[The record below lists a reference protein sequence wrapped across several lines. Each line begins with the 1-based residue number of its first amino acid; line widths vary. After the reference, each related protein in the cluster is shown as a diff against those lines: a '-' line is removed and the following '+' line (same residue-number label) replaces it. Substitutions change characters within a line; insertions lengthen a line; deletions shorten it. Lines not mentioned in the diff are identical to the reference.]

1 MFILKKEAT
10 FTHPIVFYTPGD
22 GGTQKEETFDAVFKI
37 IPQSRINEIGA
48 KAQKKEKEL
57 KEGILDGTDISDLMI
72 ADEILVGWDGIT
84 DGDQPVP
91 FTKAT
96 KKQVLDIAGLANLL
110 VTEYLELVAQQKT
123 KNYQRLHCFGA
134 VIVLLMK
141 HIKMML
147 YYSISP

>member
-37 IPQSRINEIGA
+37 IPQSRINEIGLQA
-48 KAQKKEKEL
+48 QQKKKEL
-57 KEGILDGTDISDLMI
+57 DDGIIDGTDISDLLI

-84 DGDQPVP
+84 DGNNPVP

-110 VTEYLELVAQQKT
+110 VTEYLEVVAQQKT
-123 KNYQRLHCFGA
+123 KN
-134 VIVLLMK
+134 
-141 HIKMML
+141 
-147 YYSISP
+147 

>member
-37 IPQSRINEIGA
+37 IPQSRINEIGLQA
-48 KAQKKEKEL
+48 QQKKNEL
-57 KEGILDGTDISDLMI
+57 DKGIMDGTDISDLLI

-84 DGDQPVP
+84 DGNNPVP

-110 VTEYLELVAQQKT
+110 VTEYLEVVAQQKT
-123 KNYQRLHCFGA
+123 KN
-134 VIVLLMK
+134 
-141 HIKMML
+141 
-147 YYSISP
+147 

>member
-37 IPQSRINEIGA
+37 IPQSRINEIGLQA
-48 KAQKKEKEL
+48 QQKKKEL
-57 KEGILDGTDISDLMI
+57 DDGIIDGTDISDLLI

-84 DGDQPVP
+84 DGNDPVP

-96 KKQVLDIAGLANLL
+96 KKQVLDIAGLANIL
-110 VTEYLELVAQQKT
+110 VTKYFEEVSKQKV
-123 KNYQRLHCFGA
+123 KN
-134 VIVLLMK
+134 
-141 HIKMML
+141 
-147 YYSISP
+147 

>member
-10 FTHPIVFYTPGD
+10 FTHPIVFTTPAD

-37 IPQSRINEIGA
+37 ISQSRINEIGLQ
-48 KAQKKEKEL
+48 AQKKQKEL
-57 KEGILDGTDISDLMI
+57 QDGIYDGTEISDFLI

-84 DGDQPVP
+84 DGEKPVP

-110 VTEYLELVAQQKT
+110 VTKYFEEVSKQKV
-123 KNYQRLHCFGA
+123 KN
-134 VIVLLMK
+134 
-141 HIKMML
+141 
-147 YYSISP
+147 

>member
-10 FTHPIVFYTPGD
+10 FTHPIVFYTPSD

-37 IPQSRINEIGA
+37 IPQSRINEIGLQA
-48 KAQKKEKEL
+48 QQKKKEL
-57 KEGILDGTDISDLMI
+57 DNGIIDGTDISDLLI

-84 DGDQPVP
+84 DGNNPVP

-110 VTEYLELVAQQKT
+110 VTKYFEEVSKQKV
-123 KNYQRLHCFGA
+123 KN
-134 VIVLLMK
+134 
-141 HIKMML
+141 
-147 YYSISP
+147 

>member
-37 IPQSRINEIGA
+37 IPQSRINEIGLQA
-48 KAQKKEKEL
+48 QQKKKEL
-57 KEGILDGTDISDLMI
+57 DNGIIDGTDISDLLI

-84 DGDQPVP
+84 DGNDPVP

-96 KKQVLDIAGLANLL
+96 KKQVLDIAGLANIL
-110 VTEYLELVAQQKT
+110 VTKYFEEVSKQKV
-123 KNYQRLHCFGA
+123 KN
-134 VIVLLMK
+134 
-141 HIKMML
+141 
-147 YYSISP
+147 